1 MKNKQNNRAHTA
13 SVQTARATSPY
24 KVLDRYVPLS
34 KPEFAVYDAIREA
47 VPMVDA
53 AILKIVRLVDNFNI
67 SCSDIKVE
75 KELKEFCDKMIQE
88 EEEYV
93 VLKKNAGVFQE
104 NIKFPVEYR
113 DNLNKLLLKQINKSP
128 EGLLK
133 VHSNS
138 SFNFNL
144 ESEED

>member
-75 KELKEFCDKMIQE
+75 KDEDGQYPDTRISDIKVIKKEKI
-88 EEEYV
+88 
-93 VLKKNAGVFQE
+93 
-104 NIKFPVEYR
+104 
-113 DNLNKLLLKQINKSP
+113 
-128 EGLLK
+128 
-133 VHSNS
+133 
-138 SFNFNL
+138 
-144 ESEED
+144 

>member
-67 SCSDIKVE
+67 SSDNSCSVLTRTSVLSALLAIA
-75 KELKEFCDKMIQE
+75 LKR
-88 EEEYV
+88 
-93 VLKKNAGVFQE
+93 L
-104 NIKFPVEYR
+104 
-113 DNLNKLLLKQINKSP
+113 
-128 EGLLK
+128 
-133 VHSNS
+133 S
-138 SFNFNL
+138 ST
-144 ESEED
+144 